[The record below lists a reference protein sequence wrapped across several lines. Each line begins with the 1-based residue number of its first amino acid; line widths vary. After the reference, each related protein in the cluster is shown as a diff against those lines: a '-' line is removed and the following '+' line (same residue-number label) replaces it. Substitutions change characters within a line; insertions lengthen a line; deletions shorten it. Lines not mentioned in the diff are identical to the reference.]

1 MLIRSGRFSRTVG
14 AGRHV
19 VPPWIVVSHVVT
31 VREIPFETLA
41 VGQPTLDDV
50 RIDMDVLLTFTIV
63 APERFVFAISA
74 PDFDL
79 VCQAAALG
87 AVRELVR
94 GKHSADILDVTSV
107 DTDELQARIGEAIA
121 PYGVEVQR
129 VVITHV
135 RPPDAFMATREAR
148 RLASAQR
155 DEQTEIFAL
164 QERRQADAETLTQQR
179 VAAQRE
185 RIELEAAN
193 ETLRLRNLEQ
203 RLADYPAAA
212 RRDVLDRRIAVAE
225 ALAGNTRAMVQ
236 VGQGGDV
243 ADTLILHTMTDDQP
257 SDTARGAGGAPK
269 RQAPPRTK
277 PPAG

>member
-1 MLIRSGRFSRTVG
+1 
-14 AGRHV
+14 
-19 VPPWIVVSHVVT
+19 
-31 VREIPFETLA
+31 
-41 VGQPTLDDV
+41 
-50 RIDMDVLLTFTIV
+50 
-63 APERFVFAISA
+63 
-74 PDFDL
+74 
-79 VCQAAALG
+79 
-87 AVRELVR
+87 
-94 GKHSADILDVTSV
+94 
-107 DTDELQARIGEAIA
+107 
-121 PYGVEVQR
+121 
-129 VVITHV
+129 
-135 RPPDAFMATREAR
+135 MATREAR